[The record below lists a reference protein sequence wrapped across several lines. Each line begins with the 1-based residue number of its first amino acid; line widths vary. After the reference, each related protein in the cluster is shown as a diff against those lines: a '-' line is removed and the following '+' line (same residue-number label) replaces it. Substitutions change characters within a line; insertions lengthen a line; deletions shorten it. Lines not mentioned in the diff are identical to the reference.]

1 MRAARASTP
10 AAHAR
15 RHFTVKLHCTN
26 MAQTPKSVLWIDDEA
41 DLLESLRIFLR
52 EKVFEVDS
60 ATNADDAVEMLRRRA
75 YGIVLLDEQMPGKRG
90 LEAYREIREL
100 DPLLPIIMVTKS
112 EEDATLKEAIGV
124 DVRDYL
130 VKTINPRQVLAVNTH
145 KQNKPHKQQQKN
157 THTNNKHKHAIEL
170 ERQAPTDWRGWV

>member
-1 MRAARASTP
+1 
-10 AAHAR
+10 
-15 RHFTVKLHCTN
+15 
-26 MAQTPKSVLWIDDEA
+26 
-41 DLLESLRIFLR
+41 LR
-52 EKVFEVDS
+52 EKGFEVES

-124 DVRDYL
+124 DVRD
-130 VKTINPRQVLAVNTH
+130 
-145 KQNKPHKQQQKN
+145 
-157 THTNNKHKHAIEL
+157 
-170 ERQAPTDWRGWV
+170 